1 MMTFNHANK
10 KGWRIS
16 SFRTDTGAEVDW
28 ILDTGRRLIAIECKW
43 GKNVSAHDWAG
54 LKTFDQYAT
63 KPVKKYVVYTGQRA
77 QQFTKTEIAMPYR
90 EFLANILPSL

>member
-1 MMTFNHANK
+1 MTFNHANK

-28 ILDTGRRLIAIECKW
+28 ILDTGKRLIAVECKW

-54 LKTFDQYAT
+54 LKAFDQYAT
-63 KPVKKYVVYTGQRA
+63 KPVLKYVVYTGPST
-77 QQFTKTEIAMPYR
+77 QQFTKTEIATPYK
-90 EFLANILPSL
+90 EFLEDILPSL